1 MNNRK
6 SLFFVLPLIVL
17 VLMACRVGDVGIN
30 SRARI
35 TGSGT
40 IASEQRDVS
49 GIERVQLTSIG
60 DLKIVQGQTE
70 GLTVEAD
77 DNLLPYIETKVRGR
91 ELTVSLRDGYSY
103 SNLSPIRYTLQVK
116 NLDRVA
122 VSGSGNITAEALET
136 SKLSLVITGSS
147 NVTIDNLMVDDLRV
161 QSSGSGN
168 FELAGSAKTQEID
181 ITGSGNYRCGNLESA
196 NARVKISGAGN
207 VTLWAEEE
215 LNIRITGFGNLDYY
229 GSPSITQSISGGGSI
244 KRLGDHN

>member
-1 MNNRK
+1 
-6 SLFFVLPLIVL
+6 
-17 VLMACRVGDVGIN
+17 
-30 SRARI
+30 
-35 TGSGT
+35 
-40 IASEQRDVS
+40 
-49 GIERVQLTSIG
+49 
-60 DLKIVQGQTE
+60 
-70 GLTVEAD
+70 
-77 DNLLPYIETKVRGR
+77 
-91 ELTVSLRDGYSY
+91 
-103 SNLSPIRYTLQVK
+103 
-116 NLDRVA
+116 
-122 VSGSGNITAEALET
+122 
-136 SKLSLVITGSS
+136 
-147 NVTIDNLMVDDLRV
+147 MVDDFRV